1 MKNKDEQMN
10 TTKSDFENDT
20 KLDSLTYGFIG
31 LGLMGGSLAKAIR
44 NEIFVNPNSEGKL
57 LASDCRIQTLEEAKK
72 EGIIDEFF
80 SVEKTKEM
88 LKKCNVVFICLYPK
102 ATKEF
107 IKNNIE
113 YFKENAIIT
122 DISGVKTELVE
133 SLPEGLQSINSK
145 TSAQFIPGHPMAGS
159 EKEGY
164 IHSNSKIFAGRNYIL
179 MPYENTKPE
188 NIDVLKSIIY
198 KIGFT
203 NIITTDYKTHDHK
216 IAFTSQLCHIIASA
230 LVESAEDTQ
239 ITQFGGGSFEDLTRI
254 AMINAPLW
262 TELFLANK
270 SELINH
276 IESFEKSLNKLKQEL
291 QNDETKKLQENL
303 ELVRSKRILMVENQG
318 K

>member
-1 MKNKDEQMN
+1 MN

-44 NEIFVNPNSEGKL
+44 NEIFVNPNTEGKL

-88 LKKCNVVFICLYPK
+88 LKKCDVVFICLYPK

-164 IHSNSKIFAGRNYIL
+164 LHSSSKIFAGRNYIL

-188 NIDVLKSIIY
+188 NLDILKSIIY

-270 SELINH
+270 TELLTH
-276 IESFEKSLNKLKQEL
+276 IESFEKSLDKLKKQI
-291 QNDETKKLQENL
+291 QDEKSKNLQENL

>member
-1 MKNKDEQMN
+1 MN
-10 TTKSDFENDT
+10 TTKSDFANST

-44 NEIFVNPNSEGKL
+44 NEIFVNSNSEGKL
-57 LASDCRIQTLEEAKK
+57 YASDCRIQTLEEAKN
-72 EGIIDEFF
+72 EGIIDDFF
-80 SVEKTKEM
+80 PIEKTKEM
-88 LKKCNVVFICLYPK
+88 LKKCDIVFICLYPK
-102 ATKEF
+102 ATVEF
-107 IKNNIE
+107 IKNNIDS
-113 YFKENAIIT
+113 FKEGSIIT

-133 SLPEGLQSINSK
+133 SFPEGLQSLNPKI
-145 TSAQFIPGHPMAGS
+145 TAQFIPGHPMAGS

-164 IHSNSKIFAGRNYIL
+164 IHSSSKIFNNRNYIL
-179 MPYENTKPE
+179 MPYKNTKPE
-188 NIDVLKSIIY
+188 NIETLKKIIY

-203 NIITTDYKTHDHK
+203 NIISTDYKTHDHK

-262 TELFLANK
+262 TELFFANK
-270 SELINH
+270 SELITH
-276 IESFEKSLNKLKQEL
+276 IESFEKALDKLKQEL
-291 QNDETKKLQENL
+291 KNDETKKLQENL
-303 ELVRSKRILMVENQG
+303 ELVRSKRILMVENQE

>member
-1 MKNKDEQMN
+1 MN
-10 TTKSDFENDT
+10 TANGNFEITEN
-20 KLDSLTYGFIG
+20 LDSLTYGFLG
-31 LGLMGGSLAKAIR
+31 LGLMGGSFAKAIR
-44 NEIFVNPNSEGKL
+44 TEIFTNENSQGKI

-72 EGIIDEFF
+72 DGIIDEYF
-80 SVEKTKEM
+80 SVENTKEM
-88 LKKCNVVFICLYPK
+88 LKQCDVVFICLYPK
-102 ATKEF
+102 ATLEF
-107 IKNNIE
+107 IKNNIQF
-113 YFKENAIIT
+113 FKENSIVT
-122 DISGVKTELVE
+122 DISGVKTELIE
-133 SLPEGLQSINSK
+133 SLPLGLQELNEK
-145 TSAQFIPGHPMAGS
+145 TTAQFIPGHPMAGS

-164 IHSNSKIFAGRNYIL
+164 LHSSNKIFNNRNYIL
-179 MPYENTKPE
+179 MPYPHTKEE
-188 NIDVLKSIIY
+188 NIKILKSIIY

-230 LVESAEDTQ
+230 LVESAEDTE

-270 SELINH
+270 TELLSH
-276 IESFEKSLNKLKQEL
+276 IESFEKSLNKIKL
-291 QNDETKKLQENL
+291 QIENSEEKNLQENL

>member
-1 MKNKDEQMN
+1 MN

-57 LASDCRIQTLEEAKK
+57 LASDCRIQILEEAKK

-88 LKKCNVVFICLYPK
+88 LKKCDVVFICLYPK

-159 EKEGY
+159 EKEGF
-164 IHSNSKIFAGRNYIL
+164 INSNSKIFAGRNYIL

-262 TELFLANK
+262 TELFFANK

>member
-1 MKNKDEQMN
+1 MN
-10 TTKSDFENDT
+10 TTKSDFENST

-44 NEIFVNPNSEGKL
+44 NEIFVNPNAEGKL

-72 EGIIDEFF
+72 ESIIDEIFP
-80 SVEKTKEM
+80 VEKTKEM
-88 LKKCNVVFICLYPK
+88 LKKCDVVFICLYPK
-102 ATKEF
+102 ATVEF
-107 IKNNIE
+107 IKNNIDF
-113 YFKENAIIT
+113 FKEASIIT

-133 SLPEGLQSINSK
+133 SLPEGLQSLNPK

-164 IHSNSKIFAGRNYIL
+164 IHSSSKIFAGRNYIL
-179 MPYENTKPE
+179 MPYENTKSE
-188 NIDVLKSIIY
+188 NLDILKSIIY

-203 NIITTDYKTHDHK
+203 NIISTDYKTHDHK

-262 TELFLANK
+262 TELFFANK

-303 ELVRSKRILMVENQG
+303 ELVRSKRILMVENQE

>member
-1 MKNKDEQMN
+1 MN
-10 TTKSDFENDT
+10 TIDSNFNTEK
-20 KLDSLTYGFIG
+20 KLSSLTYGFFG

-44 NEIFVNPNSEGKL
+44 SEILNIENSQGRI

-72 EGIIDEFF
+72 EKIIDDFY
-80 SVEKTKEM
+80 SVEETQKM
-88 LKKCNVVFICLYPK
+88 LSKCDIVFICLYPK

-107 IKNNIE
+107 IKNNIN

-133 SLPEGLQSINSK
+133 SFPQGLKGINPE
-145 TSAQFIPGHPMAGS
+145 TTAQFIPGHPMAGS
-159 EKEGY
+159 EKEGF
-164 IHSNSKIFAGRNYIL
+164 INSNSKIFAGRNYIL
-179 MPYENTKPE
+179 MPYENTKQE
-188 NIDVLKSIIY
+188 NLDILKSLIY

-270 SELINH
+270 NELLNH
-276 IESFEKSLNKLKQEL
+276 IESFEKSLDKLKKQI
-291 QNDETKKLQENL
+291 QDEENKNLQENL
-303 ELVRSKRILMVENQG
+303 ELVRSKRILMVENTR